1 MKIEVEGREEKPTLM
16 IIPMIDIIFFLLVF
30 FMISMLSMTEQRSVP
45 LSLPRAA
52 SGEVSTVRNIP
63 VTVTA
68 EGDIYYEQD
77 RMDIA
82 ALEQRLRGDQ
92 AEGKELSVILRGDTA
107 AQYGRVVEVMDV
119 VKRLGIT
126 RVYMATETKGA

>member
-82 ALEQRLRGDQ
+82 ALEQRLRGAQ